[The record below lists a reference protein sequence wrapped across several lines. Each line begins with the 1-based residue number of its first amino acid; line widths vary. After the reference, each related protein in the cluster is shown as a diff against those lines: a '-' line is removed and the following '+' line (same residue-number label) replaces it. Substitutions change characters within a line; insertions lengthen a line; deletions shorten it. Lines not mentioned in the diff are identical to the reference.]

1 LSYIAIFALFG
12 VLAKIHIIIDG
23 ADASRRVIVLR
34 ITIRFLSR
42 RYAPGHQAVAA
53 DSRPRKQAIV
63 SVSR

>member
-1 LSYIAIFALFG
+1 VFLF
-12 VLAKIHIIIDG
+12 IWININTDG
-23 ADASRRVIVLR
+23 ADASRRTIVLR